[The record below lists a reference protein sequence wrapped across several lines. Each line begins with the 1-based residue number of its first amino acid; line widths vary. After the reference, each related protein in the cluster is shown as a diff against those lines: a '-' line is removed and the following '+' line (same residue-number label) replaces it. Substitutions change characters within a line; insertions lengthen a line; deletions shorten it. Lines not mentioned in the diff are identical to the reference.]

1 MGLLNGT
8 KRFVDHVM
16 LDIEGIANKGSLS
29 LVGAVIIN
37 TVSSTYCK
45 RMILFPK
52 SVQIANKEAA
62 RKIGPLTKTKDS
74 RTPLNPKLL
83 YVHHFCSMIGE
94 GIFIPFPLIFSLKV
108 IF

>member
-1 MGLLNGT
+1 VGLLNGT
-8 KRFVDHVM
+8 KRVVDHVM

-62 RKIGPLTKTKDS
+62 RKIGPLTKQKIVVPRS
-74 RTPLNPKLL
+74 TPS
-83 YVHHFCSMIGE
+83 FSMYI
-94 GIFIPFPLIFSLKV
+94 ISVP
-108 IF
+108 